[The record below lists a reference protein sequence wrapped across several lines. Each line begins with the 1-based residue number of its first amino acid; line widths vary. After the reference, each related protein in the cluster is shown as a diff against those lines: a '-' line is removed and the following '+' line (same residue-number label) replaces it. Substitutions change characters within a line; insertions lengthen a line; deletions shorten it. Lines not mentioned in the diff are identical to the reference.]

1 MTTNRQL
8 REQSVL
14 NLQHQCVDDLNS
26 ITLLDEDE
34 ITVNQRR
41 DQAIQVLVKYL
52 EDSEQRTVA
61 YAFRSALMGDFV

>member
-14 NLQHQCVDDLNS
+14 NLQHQCIDELNS
-26 ITLLDEDE
+26 ITLIDEEE

-41 DQAIQVLVKYL
+41 DNAIRVLVTYL
-52 EDSEQRTVA
+52 EDSGQGTVA
-61 YAFRSALMGDFV
+61 YAFRSALVGDFV